1 MVTLAKKSPEQRLN
15 ICRKYYLAGFLFLPF
30 LWLIN
35 AIWFYKQAF
44 KVEPY
49 PQQTQIRKYVIR
61 SAIGTVIW
69 LIIIIAW
76 NITFQLLR
84 TKIGPIGDFLTFVI
98 PRGYY

>member
-1 MVTLAKKSPEQRLN
+1 MVSLSKKSPEERLN
-15 ICRKYYLAGFLFLPF
+15 ICRKYYRAGFAFLPL

-49 PQQTQIRKYVIR
+49 PQQAQIRTYVIR
-61 SAIGTVIW
+61 SAIGTLIW
-69 LIIIIAW
+69 IIIIVAW

-84 TKIGPIGDFLTFVI
+84 TKMGPLGDFLTFVY